1 MDSVLESPGTRQ
13 LVEDSITAA
22 DGVRGGERL
31 ATMVGSSIDMP
42 GATVRATESSTA
54 EAGAADVMP
63 ESMAQKLAV
72 SEEQAARPEMPQG
85 MVGRSMQPPSPREHH
100 WLWRK
105 RMRSRRLS
113 VKDHDLKPSA
123 ASASEGTKLWPW
135 KRRTPLG
142 R

>member
-1 MDSVLESPGTRQ
+1 MAT
-13 LVEDSITAA
+13 TAA
-22 DGVRGGERL
+22 D
-31 ATMVGSSIDMP
+31 ATEMP
-42 GATVRATESSTA
+42 GATARVAESSKV
-54 EAGAADVMP
+54 EVGAADVVP